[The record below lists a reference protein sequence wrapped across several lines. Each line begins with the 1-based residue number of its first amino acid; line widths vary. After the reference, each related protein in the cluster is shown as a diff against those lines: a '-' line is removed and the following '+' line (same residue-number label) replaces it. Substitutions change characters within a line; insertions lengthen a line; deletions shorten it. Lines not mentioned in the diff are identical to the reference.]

1 LSAERRQTVP
11 LSGRA
16 TVGRRPDQ
24 RLLDVVR
31 CRDKRAVAGAP
42 PLLIAL
48 PDQMSVIPP
57 DICPST

>member
-24 RLLDVVR
+24 RPLDVVR
-31 CRDKRAVAGAP
+31 CRDNRAVAGAP
-42 PLLIAL
+42 PLIAL